1 MENNRPWI
9 PEGLAAGFIGYVTV
23 LAFFGLLNLA
33 DGASAFRTAEELGRA
48 LFYGNDPGAAGAG
61 PIISYNGIHL
71 LVSLCIGMGAA
82 WLVFQ
87 TEKNRPFW
95 FLVFFIFLSGFIY
108 SVAMMGVVA
117 SEMAAILSWPV
128 IVLANLAAGAT
139 AGGFLWWRHRK
150 PLVVLTEEE

>member
-1 MENNRPWI
+1 MGKDRSWI

-23 LAFFGLLNLA
+23 AVFFGLLNLA
-33 DGASAFRTAEELGRA
+33 DGASAFQTAEELGRA
-48 LFYGNDPGAAGAG
+48 LFYGGDPASAGAG

-71 LVSLCIGMGAA
+71 IVSLCIGLGAA

-87 TEKNRPFW
+87 TEKNRPLW

-150 PLVVLTEEE
+150 LLVVLTEEE